1 MPAKNPRVDLVRKRL
16 EASEDA
22 VLLKVG
28 KARKRTLVRSA
39 ALTHDEVWRASRVTA
54 SVLQRRPS

>member
-1 MPAKNPRVDLVRKRL
+1 VPAKKPRVDVVRKRV
-16 EASEDA
+16 EGSEDA

-39 ALTHDEVWRASRVTA
+39 ALTHDEVWRPSNKKRRG
-54 SVLQRRPS
+54 SV